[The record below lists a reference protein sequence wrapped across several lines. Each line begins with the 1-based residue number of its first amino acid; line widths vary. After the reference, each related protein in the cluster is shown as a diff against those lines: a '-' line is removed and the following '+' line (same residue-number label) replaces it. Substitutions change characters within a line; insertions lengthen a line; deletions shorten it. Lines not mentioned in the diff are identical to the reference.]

1 MGAIIIKIT
10 KLVKHFTANV
20 TDVEIHTLVKM
31 YIIKGL
37 CKKYSSAFWI
47 LDITHI
53 AHKQT

>member
-1 MGAIIIKIT
+1 MGAIIIELS

-37 CKKYSSAFWI
+37 WKKFSSAFWI
-47 LDITHI
+47 LDKFITHQ
-53 AHKQT
+53 QT